1 MQAEAHR
8 MRSWC
13 GVEWAIM
20 LLKIVLINL
29 VLSGDNAVVIAM
41 ASRNLPENQ
50 RKLAIWWGSIGA
62 VVLRVMLVFVAL
74 QLLQIPYLQA
84 AGAVLL
90 LYIAI
95 KLLDEDEPNQADIR
109 GTTTLGSAIW
119 TILVA
124 DFVMSLD
131 NVLAIAAIA
140 KGDYVI
146 IFIGVLLSI
155 PLIFW
160 GSTVAL
166 KLLVRFPVLHYIGA
180 AILGYTAGEMLLGDH
195 KLQRWIEFAPAHIH
209 LVIPLFCTILALL
222 PGIIKIQ
229 KWK

>member
-1 MQAEAHR
+1 
-8 MRSWC
+8 
-13 GVEWAIM
+13 M

>member
-1 MQAEAHR
+1 
-8 MRSWC
+8 
-13 GVEWAIM
+13 
-20 LLKIVLINL
+20 
-29 VLSGDNAVVIAM
+29 
-41 ASRNLPENQ
+41 
-50 RKLAIWWGSIGA
+50 
-62 VVLRVMLVFVAL
+62 VLRVMLVFVAL

-166 KLLVRFPVLHYIGA
+166 KL
-180 AILGYTAGEMLLGDH
+180 
-195 KLQRWIEFAPAHIH
+195 
-209 LVIPLFCTILALL
+209 
-222 PGIIKIQ
+222 
-229 KWK
+229 